1 MLQNNFIYAQ
11 AKALFQTELDAG
23 NILNTAIV
31 FLADTGEIWT
41 HGKYFATSLSA
52 EEIENL
58 ITSSETIEEFIKQVS
73 PAEVA
78 ISTTEPVNDE
88 KIWIDPSD
96 AEDTFV
102 SSALPAAVTELTSS
116 SSSENIIAAFG
127 GAPEFNKIL
136 EQVRTLNN
144 VGFITINNDSTGG
157 RIPATVKADKTANQ
171 LNISYIGDNKLVTMV
186 VTNTDGTFS
195 CAVSEAGIGSEAS
208 DLSNY
213 LAKDNTTEFTPTADY
228 NPATKKYVD
237 DSIST
242 QATNII
248 SQITDSAPETLDT
261 LNELA
266 AALGDDPNFATT
278 ITNQIAGK
286 ADSVHTHAITD
297 VTGLVNNGDG
307 NSFLANDGTYKEI
320 ASSNQYLD
328 MSIFTGESGTL
339 SEEDYQKVVNAYNN
353 KVTAGYTEG
362 GLFPM
367 SIIHEQQIYAI
378 VYNPNI
384 PDSEDGVSVDAVNL
398 HFMYIVVRESDKGFN
413 VISDRMTLQKSG
425 DGTKFLSD
433 DGTYK
438 TVDGGTTG
446 SSDSILTQEEQN
458 TILNAINAVPFDS
471 GYSEGNQKNG
481 TITQEQY
488 QSIINALPEKV
499 KSGDTRFYFISYDSL
514 DSQSVSS
521 GGMQMGIIFSGMLQY
536 DNTNGS
542 GRVLLF
548 GTRTYFDLYH
558 NIMGHVGYSNSAIEV
573 KNNSDGT
580 YPYTYWCERLL
591 ASTIMDG
598 STIVN
603 AKVLTESEYAALGTT
618 PETDNVLYFVTPD

>member
-11 AKALFQTELDAG
+11 AKSLFQAELEAS

-31 FLADTGEIWT
+31 FIADTGEIWT
-41 HGKYFATSLSA
+41 HGKYFATPLSA

-102 SSALPAAVTELTSS
+102 SSALPAAVSELTSS
-116 SSSENIIAAFG
+116 SSSGDIISAFG
-127 GAPEFNKIL
+127 GAPEFDRIL
-136 EQVRTLNN
+136 TQVRELNN
-144 VGFITINNDSTGG
+144 VGFITINNASTGG
-157 RIPATVKADKTANQ
+157 RIPATVTADKTNNQ
-171 LNISYIGDNKLVTMV
+171 LTISYVKDNKLVTMV

-195 CAVSEAGIGSEAS
+195 CVVSEAAIGSEAP

-213 LAKDNTTEFTPTADY
+213 LAKDNTTEYTPTSEY
-228 NPATKKYVD
+228 NPATKKYID

-242 QATNII
+242 QSTNII

-286 ADSVHTHAITD
+286 ANSVHTHAITD

-307 NSFLANDGTYKEI
+307 NSFLANDGTYKEV

-339 SEEDYQKVVNAYNN
+339 SEEDYQKVVNAFTN
-353 KVTAGYTEG
+353 KVSVGAVQEA
-362 GLFPM
+362 FMPI
-367 SIIHEQQIYAI
+367 SIS
-378 VYNPNI
+378 
-384 PDSEDGVSVDAVNL
+384 DL
-398 HFMYIVVRESDKGFN
+398 SDKYEIYVNATGPGESYLGVGVYIYSIN
-413 VISDRMTLQKSG
+413 KSDKTFTFTGNGARIENSG

-433 DGTYK
+433 DGSYK
-438 TVDGGTTG
+438 
-446 SSDSILTQEEQN
+446 
-458 TILNAINAVPFDS
+458 
-471 GYSEGNQKNG
+471 
-481 TITQEQY
+481 
-488 QSIINALPEKV
+488 
-499 KSGDTRFYFISYDSL
+499 
-514 DSQSVSS
+514 SVSS
-521 GGMQMGIIFSGMLQY
+521 QPM
-536 DNTNGS
+536 
-542 GRVLLF
+542 
-548 GTRTYFDLYH
+548 
-558 NIMGHVGYSNSAIEV
+558 
-573 KNNSDGT
+573 
-580 YPYTYWCERLL
+580 
-591 ASTIMDG
+591 
-598 STIVN
+598 
-603 AKVLTESEYAALGTT
+603 KVLTESEYSALGTT

>member
-11 AKALFQTELDAG
+11 AKALFQTELEAG

-102 SSALPAAVTELTSS
+102 SSALPAAVTELTSAS
-116 SSSENIIAAFG
+116 ASEDIISAFG
-127 GAPEFNKIL
+127 GAPEFDRIL
-136 EQVRTLNN
+136 TQVRELNN
-144 VGFITINNDSTGG
+144 VGFITVNNDTTGG
-157 RIPATVKADKTANQ
+157 RIPATVTADKTNNQ
-171 LNISYIGDNKLVTMV
+171 LTISYVESDKLVTMV

-195 CAVSEAGIGSEAS
+195 CVVNEAAIGSEAP

-213 LAKDNTTEFTPTADY
+213 LAKDNATEFTPTSDY

-237 DSIST
+237 DSISAQT
-242 QATNII
+242 TNII

-286 ADSVHTHAITD
+286 ANSVHTHAITD

-320 ASSNQYLD
+320 ANSNQYLD
-328 MSIFTGESGTL
+328 MSIFASGSGTL

-353 KVTAGYTEG
+353 KVSVGYITG
-362 GLFPM
+362 ATRPIG
-367 SIIHEQQIYAI
+367 IHD
-378 VYNPNI
+378 V
-384 PDSEDGVSVDAVNL
+384 GTG
-398 HFMYIVVRESDKGFN
+398 YIVFVYGDAPHSNGFILGFASYTISKGDKSYQTFN
-413 VISDRMTLQKSG
+413 GSIVFKNNG
-425 DGTKFLSD
+425 DGTQFLSD

-438 TVDGGTTG
+438 
-446 SSDSILTQEEQN
+446 
-458 TILNAINAVPFDS
+458 
-471 GYSEGNQKNG
+471 
-481 TITQEQY
+481 
-488 QSIINALPEKV
+488 
-499 KSGDTRFYFISYDSL
+499 
-514 DSQSVSS
+514 SVQP
-521 GGMQMGIIFSGMLQY
+521 M
-536 DNTNGS
+536 
-542 GRVLLF
+542 
-548 GTRTYFDLYH
+548 
-558 NIMGHVGYSNSAIEV
+558 
-573 KNNSDGT
+573 
-580 YPYTYWCERLL
+580 
-591 ASTIMDG
+591 
-598 STIVN
+598 
-603 AKVLTESEYAALGTT
+603 KVLSESEYSALGTT
-618 PETDNVLYFVTPD
+618 PETDNVLYFVTPDFKWIGYDLSEREGNYS

>member
-116 SSSENIIAAFG
+116 SSSEDIINAFG
-127 GAPEFNKIL
+127 GAPEFDRIL
-136 EQVRTLNN
+136 SQVRELNN

-157 RIPATVKADKTANQ
+157 RIPATVKADKAASQ
-171 LNISYIGDNKLVTMV
+171 LNISYIDGNTLVSLV
-186 VTNTDGTFS
+186 VTNTDGTFN
-195 CAVSEAGIGSEAS
+195 CVKSESAIGETT

-213 LAKDNTTEFTPTADY
+213 LAKDNTTEYTPTSDY

-237 DSIST
+237 DAIST
-242 QATNII
+242 QTTNII

-286 ADSVHTHAITD
+286 ANSVHTHAITD

-328 MSIFTGESGTL
+328 MSIFTDGSKPL

-353 KVTAGYTEG
+353 KVTTGYG
-362 GLFPM
+362 GGRLFPM
-367 SIIHEQQIYAI
+367 SIMYEQQSYVII
-378 VYNPNI
+378 YNPNI
-384 PDSEDGVSVDAVNL
+384 PNSEDGVSVDAVNMN
-398 HFMYIVVRESDKGFN
+398 FMYIVVRESDKGFN
-413 VISDRMTLQKSG
+413 LISDYMILQKSG

-433 DGTYK
+433 DGSYKAVSTQIEEFSLPSTAYGMYPSSSNSDTIFQNIEFGNTFDQIMSGKNIADYTSNGYTYHCTYK
-438 TVDGGTTG
+438 NAQEDEGQSTRMIMLKFDV
-446 SSDSILTQEEQN
+446 LTSNMSVQ
-458 TILNAINAVPFDS
+458 IGVYAIASVA
-471 GYSEGNQKNG
+471 
-481 TITQEQY
+481 IY
-488 QSIINALPEKV
+488 QSSTQQHQN
-499 KSGDTRFYFISYDSL
+499 FISYVENINLSNL
-514 DSQSVSS
+514 VSTVNQIPVS
-521 GGMQMGIIFSGMLQY
+521 
-536 DNTNGS
+536 
-542 GRVLLF
+542 RVL
-548 GTRTYFDLYH
+548 
-558 NIMGHVGYSNSAIEV
+558 S
-573 KNNSDGT
+573 
-580 YPYTYWCERLL
+580 
-591 ASTIMDG
+591 
-598 STIVN
+598 
-603 AKVLTESEYAALGTT
+603 ESEYKVLG
-618 PETDNVLYFVTPD
+618 ETVNSNNVLYFVTPD